1 MVAKKQMELKSY
13 QAKLKLEYKS
23 IKESNLMDNNLKT
36 IVIDA
41 MGGDHGPKVTV
52 QAAINAT
59 KNKDV
64 ILY

>member
-1 MVAKKQMELKSY
+1 
-13 QAKLKLEYKS
+13 
-23 IKESNLMDNNLKT
+23 MDKNLKT

-64 ILY
+64 MIILVGDLEKINFELNKYSEK